1 MCIMGVIFFSI
12 NEIELSLL
20 FLILEKNNNKMNF
33 HSGAQKD
40 MMDTITRSLQLSLSM
55 LSQIIQ
61 S

>member
-1 MCIMGVIFFSI
+1 MCIMGVIFFSF
-12 NEIELSLL
+12 NEIELLLL

-40 MMDTITRSLQLSLSM
+40 MMDTITRSLQLSLPM